1 MLRIEYYIL
10 DFCHFFSSPGLSQN
24 AMLKVEGV
32 ELEVISNVGIY
43 QFIKKGTG
51 GGVSYIAQIYSKPNN
66 EPIKCNDKSRVS
78 V

>member
-10 DFCHFFSSPGLSQN
+10 DLCHFFSSPGLSQN
-24 AMLKVEGV
+24 AMLKMEGV
-32 ELEVISNVGIY
+32 ELEMISDVGMY

-51 GGVSYIAQIYSKPNN
+51 GGVSYIAEIYNKPNN
-66 EPIKCNDKSRVS
+66 EPIKFNGKSRVS